1 MITFSLFMKEN
12 RPTIVEQ
19 RWPMEIHLNLKP
31 TFHLIKGEAG
41 KKGKSLWRT
50 SNQSQ
55 QKDQQEFTSTCGN
68 FLFDQEKPYRKRK
81 GIDDKS

>member
-41 KKGKSLWRT
+41 KKGSRCEELVT
-50 SNQSQ
+50 SRNKKTNRNLLQPAAT
-55 QKDQQEFTSTCGN
+55 FC
-68 FLFDQEKPYRKRK
+68 LIKRNHIER
-81 GIDDKS
+81 GRE

>member
-1 MITFSLFMKEN
+1 MITFFLFMKEN

-41 KKGKSLWRT
+41 KKGKSL
-50 SNQSQ
+50 
-55 QKDQQEFTSTCGN
+55 
-68 FLFDQEKPYRKRK
+68 
-81 GIDDKS
+81 